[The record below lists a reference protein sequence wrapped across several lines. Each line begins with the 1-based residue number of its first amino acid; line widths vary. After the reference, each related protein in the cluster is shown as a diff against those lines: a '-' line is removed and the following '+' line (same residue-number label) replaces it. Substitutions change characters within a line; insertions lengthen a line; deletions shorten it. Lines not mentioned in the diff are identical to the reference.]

1 MVRSAIFKSGRQAG
15 AAALLFLLAV
25 CAFFSTPETVTTVSV
40 PLERVVFSGGDAI
53 SGSMD
58 MVRNRLRQERER
70 EISLLDSVAGSP
82 QATKEM
88 KEDAAKQTV
97 SLSRRMEKEADI
109 EAALA
114 YMGFVNTAVICG
126 AQAVTVFASAEDAVD
141 EKNRIRMIDAAVSH
155 AGVSPDDVQIILAKK

>member
-1 MVRSAIFKSGRQAG
+1 MVRSAIPKSGRHAG

-25 CAFFSTPETVTTVSV
+25 CAFFSTPETVTTASV
-40 PLERVVFSGGDAI
+40 PLERVVFSGGDTI

-88 KEDAAKQTV
+88 KEYAAKQTV

-126 AQAVTVFASAEDAVD
+126 AQAVTVFASAADAVD

-155 AGVSPDDVQIILAKK
+155 AGVSPDDVQIIIAKN